1 MACKKMLRGWH
12 EDLPCVLGV
21 DSNVELLWNRAEA
34 RDAEGEIG
42 FRASGKVD
50 KFLEMA
56 SGCRLRPVAPRMEER
71 WVPTHYPRDISR
83 EGRHIDCMLVRG
95 IGCGEVQVDA
105 EIRHTIN
112 TDHAMLRCTVE
123 VQRTHGGRWK
133 DGRPRWVVDADKL
146 FSPDSWDDVKRMAQT
161 CTAPRRAG
169 KFVDDMETKELI
181 AEAKNQRGVCAKDLW
196 KRIHSMRK
204 NKRRLWKRSRVASI
218 LAGNWHAYREL
229 KREASKRN
237 WWGRLLH
244 ETSARQVGVDVQ
256 KHLEG
261 KIFDPN
267 TDWDGQLRKL
277 VDAIPCPENDF
288 VPITSDEVAR
298 ALTGMRASS
307 SLGPD
312 KIGVD
317 LLRCLHARCPHE
329 LACLFSDVLRTG
341 CLPADWGASL
351 LALLPKTQW
360 PRSVAELRPIAMSS
374 AAFKTLSRVVME
386 RSFDQLRFGCPWS
399 SSGRNRGCADMHGA
413 MSRLRD
419 MVREWR
425 LGVVVVKLDIRGAF
439 DCVHREEVA
448 NFLIERSPES
458 AEIFGLIISDVICR
472 LKCSGSWRK
481 PGPPLD
487 DMPADVGCYQ
497 DDIFLWGECPRRLA
511 HNVDLIAQ
519 ELKKLGLSL
528 ATEKTGVVA
537 SKYYRGRR
545 TIHVAGQDVAFC
557 EPGSSLRILGLDFDF
572 DAPAHQQAK
581 ELMSRV
587 WTAFHANKVILC
599 GVGSRKEK
607 AAMVCK
613 LIEGCWSWCA
623 GALHWEKDD
632 LASMN
637 SMQLRI
643 LRLCFGCRR
652 GHDEDWVSY
661 NSRSLRE
668 IRLWLHSS
676 GGERWSTKILRLQF
690 QLLGHWVRRWEGDSP
705 CLPFFH
711 YNLAYVFGFFEFQYF
726 ELLVLVFVSGMVAHK
741 FYDDFLYWRFGTRG
755 GTTIMVSPLVMRTW
769 RIVPRVV
776 VMDGTT
782 LVPHNQVEEA
792 TPLGGTARTMDGTQR
807 AMDPAKHPGRL
818 HMGGGAPG
826 VGRLRHLDGMIL
838 VGVDIHTGIQLHPLP
853 LVVRDG
859 SGMMEIMVVGVV
871 NLGMQAAVMVGTAR
885 TGVMLPLT
893 NKIVSGVRGILY
905 LVVVQINGVPGL
917 KLLVDGVNNGHRLV
931 DKVRNR
937 SAARPPRLRRPR
949 EICLAGV
956 LPRLPLARVAGR
968 VLVVSNPLASGK
980 AASGWDANAPA
991 LKKGLS
997 GVDKAQYA
1005 KPAVGDS
1012 DNNGLMGRF
1021 APRLFPVGW
1030 TERVMRR
1037 SVRVRWAINSVLVV
1051 DWAQDGLLSD
1061 EDVHY
1066 MDEDD
1071 EAGFL
1076 QMGGYAGLDVDT
1088 FSLMELTE
1096 DEEALLAELHLPDAV
1111 RRNLRETLRTLQRHD
1126 AEDQGPEYRWSTAEW
1141 VASWDQ
1147 ACADVSRVVRCL
1159 RRRLGEEGSV
1169 EYWPVVRTPR
1179 AAAHRVRSLQWA
1191 RQWTP
1196 VVVQILEA
1204 LVDCH
1209 MVQRVDAIPVQPRP
1223 RGGPASRSRSRD
1235 SPSASSDGPSMG
1247 GRPHRV
1253 SRARRR
1259 VGAGDSGGRATM
1271 DTPVPVADNAP
1282 GVVRSSLPA
1291 STPGPTEENA
1301 VGVDDALP
1309 TSSLSTSSVGGA
1321 AVGGGSSAEVDPTV
1335 RVAEDV
1341 DGASL
1346 VQRLQPGEAR
1356 ELQRLGVR
1364 RDTITALGLFLG
1376 ELASICDGTH
1386 PGSDVVPEDVQWALR
1401 VVERALFL
1409 SAGTQDFIASILAA
1423 RLQRGRDACVL
1434 PDGDG
1439 RGGVV
1444 QMAHTFMVGAA

>member
-1 MACKKMLRGWH
+1 
-12 EDLPCVLGV
+12 
-21 DSNVELLWNRAEA
+21 
-34 RDAEGEIG
+34 
-42 FRASGKVD
+42 
-50 KFLEMA
+50 
-56 SGCRLRPVAPRMEER
+56 
-71 WVPTHYPRDISR
+71 
-83 EGRHIDCMLVRG
+83 MLVRG

-204 NKRRLWKRSRVASI
+204 NKRRSWKRSRVASI

-229 KREASKRN
+229 KRESSKRN

-261 KIFDPN
+261 KIFDPS

-448 NFLIERSPES
+448 NFLIERIQAPYELRFLLQVLGENVLEGCAPGGAPVRVRSNRGIRQGSPES

-545 TIHVAGQDVAFC
+545 TIHVAGQDVAFR

-613 LIEGCWSWCA
+613 LIEGCWSRCA

-705 CLPFFH
+705 CLPALMQCWRSLGWWQEQQGLSRAAGGVRHPRRFRAA
-711 YNLAYVFGFFEFQYF
+711 NLERSIATCLGVNWRAACGNREGWKQ
-726 ELLVLVFVSGMVAHK
+726 LLVG
-741 FYDDFLYWRFGTRG
+741 W
-755 GTTIMVSPLVMRTW
+755 
-769 RIVPRVV
+769 
-776 VMDGTT
+776 
-782 LVPHNQVEEA
+782 
-792 TPLGGTARTMDGTQR
+792 
-807 AMDPAKHPGRL
+807 
-818 HMGGGAPG
+818 
-826 VGRLRHLDGMIL
+826 LR
-838 VGVDIHTGIQLHPLP
+838 
-853 LVVRDG
+853 
-859 SGMMEIMVVGVV
+859 
-871 NLGMQAAVMVGTAR
+871 
-885 TGVMLPLT
+885 
-893 NKIVSGVRGILY
+893 
-905 LVVVQINGVPGL
+905 
-917 KLLVDGVNNGHRLV
+917 
-931 DKVRNR
+931 
-937 SAARPPRLRRPR
+937 
-949 EICLAGV
+949 
-956 LPRLPLARVAGR
+956 
-968 VLVVSNPLASGK
+968 
-980 AASGWDANAPA
+980 
-991 LKKGLS
+991 
-997 GVDKAQYA
+997 
-1005 KPAVGDS
+1005 
-1012 DNNGLMGRF
+1012 
-1021 APRLFPVGW
+1021 
-1030 TERVMRR
+1030 
-1037 SVRVRWAINSVLVV
+1037 
-1051 DWAQDGLLSD
+1051 
-1061 EDVHY
+1061 
-1066 MDEDD
+1066 
-1071 EAGFL
+1071 
-1076 QMGGYAGLDVDT
+1076 
-1088 FSLMELTE
+1088 
-1096 DEEALLAELHLPDAV
+1096 
-1111 RRNLRETLRTLQRHD
+1111 
-1126 AEDQGPEYRWSTAEW
+1126 
-1141 VASWDQ
+1141 
-1147 ACADVSRVVRCL
+1147 
-1159 RRRLGEEGSV
+1159 
-1169 EYWPVVRTPR
+1169 
-1179 AAAHRVRSLQWA
+1179 
-1191 RQWTP
+1191 
-1196 VVVQILEA
+1196 
-1204 LVDCH
+1204 
-1209 MVQRVDAIPVQPRP
+1209 
-1223 RGGPASRSRSRD
+1223 
-1235 SPSASSDGPSMG
+1235 
-1247 GRPHRV
+1247 
-1253 SRARRR
+1253 
-1259 VGAGDSGGRATM
+1259 
-1271 DTPVPVADNAP
+1271 
-1282 GVVRSSLPA
+1282 
-1291 STPGPTEENA
+1291 
-1301 VGVDDALP
+1301 
-1309 TSSLSTSSVGGA
+1309 
-1321 AVGGGSSAEVDPTV
+1321 
-1335 RVAEDV
+1335 AEDV
-1341 DGASL
+1341 
-1346 VQRLQPGEAR
+1346 PW
-1356 ELQRLGVR
+1356 
-1364 RDTITALGLFLG
+1364 
-1376 ELASICDGTH
+1376 C
-1386 PGSDVVPEDVQWALR
+1386 
-1401 VVERALFL
+1401 
-1409 SAGTQDFIASILAA
+1409 
-1423 RLQRGRDACVL
+1423 RGRQTAVC
-1434 PDGDG
+1434 
-1439 RGGVV
+1439 
-1444 QMAHTFMVGAA
+1444 A

>member
-1 MACKKMLRGWH
+1 MSHQSDVQWRGVAIGVSQDIFDCTTDRTSCSHGAAWVVRLRSSRSLVVGSIHLPTGVPVAQYYAAAMACKKMLRGWH

-181 AEAKNQRGVCAKDLW
+181 AEVVEALQGG
-196 KRIHSMRK
+196 IHFGRQLA
-204 NKRRLWKRSRVASI
+204 RLPF
-218 LAGNWHAYREL
+218 
-229 KREASKRN
+229 
-237 WWGRLLH
+237 
-244 ETSARQVGVDVQ
+244 GVDVQ

-448 NFLIERSPES
+448 NFLIERIQAPYELRFLLQVLGENVLEGCAPGGAPVRVRSNRGIRQGSPES

-545 TIHVAGQDVAFC
+545 TIHVAGQDVAFS

-587 WTAFHANKVILC
+587 WTAFHAKKVILC

-613 LIEGCWSWCA
+613 LIEGCWSRCA

-705 CLPFFH
+705 CLPFFEFQFFH
-711 YNLAYVFGFFEFQYF
+711 YHLAYIFGFFEFQYFHF

-741 FYDDFLYWRFGTRG
+741 FYDDLLYWR
-755 GTTIMVSPLVMRTW
+755 
-769 RIVPRVV
+769 
-776 VMDGTT
+776 
-782 LVPHNQVEEA
+782 
-792 TPLGGTARTMDGTQR
+792 
-807 AMDPAKHPGRL
+807 
-818 HMGGGAPG
+818 
-826 VGRLRHLDGMIL
+826 VGRW
-838 VGVDIHTGIQLHPLP
+838 
-853 LVVRDG
+853 
-859 SGMMEIMVVGVV
+859 
-871 NLGMQAAVMVGTAR
+871 TA
-885 TGVMLPLT
+885 
-893 NKIVSGVRGILY
+893 
-905 LVVVQINGVPGL
+905 
-917 KLLVDGVNNGHRLV
+917 
-931 DKVRNR
+931 
-937 SAARPPRLRRPR
+937 
-949 EICLAGV
+949 
-956 LPRLPLARVAGR
+956 
-968 VLVVSNPLASGK
+968 
-980 AASGWDANAPA
+980 
-991 LKKGLS
+991 
-997 GVDKAQYA
+997 
-1005 KPAVGDS
+1005 
-1012 DNNGLMGRF
+1012 
-1021 APRLFPVGW
+1021 
-1030 TERVMRR
+1030 
-1037 SVRVRWAINSVLVV
+1037 
-1051 DWAQDGLLSD
+1051 
-1061 EDVHY
+1061 
-1066 MDEDD
+1066 
-1071 EAGFL
+1071 
-1076 QMGGYAGLDVDT
+1076 
-1088 FSLMELTE
+1088 
-1096 DEEALLAELHLPDAV
+1096 
-1111 RRNLRETLRTLQRHD
+1111 
-1126 AEDQGPEYRWSTAEW
+1126 
-1141 VASWDQ
+1141 
-1147 ACADVSRVVRCL
+1147 
-1159 RRRLGEEGSV
+1159 
-1169 EYWPVVRTPR
+1169 
-1179 AAAHRVRSLQWA
+1179 
-1191 RQWTP
+1191 
-1196 VVVQILEA
+1196 
-1204 LVDCH
+1204 
-1209 MVQRVDAIPVQPRP
+1209 
-1223 RGGPASRSRSRD
+1223 
-1235 SPSASSDGPSMG
+1235 
-1247 GRPHRV
+1247 
-1253 SRARRR
+1253 
-1259 VGAGDSGGRATM
+1259 
-1271 DTPVPVADNAP
+1271 
-1282 GVVRSSLPA
+1282 
-1291 STPGPTEENA
+1291 
-1301 VGVDDALP
+1301 
-1309 TSSLSTSSVGGA
+1309 
-1321 AVGGGSSAEVDPTV
+1321 
-1335 RVAEDV
+1335 
-1341 DGASL
+1341 
-1346 VQRLQPGEAR
+1346 
-1356 ELQRLGVR
+1356 
-1364 RDTITALGLFLG
+1364 
-1376 ELASICDGTH
+1376 
-1386 PGSDVVPEDVQWALR
+1386 
-1401 VVERALFL
+1401 
-1409 SAGTQDFIASILAA
+1409 
-1423 RLQRGRDACVL
+1423 
-1434 PDGDG
+1434 
-1439 RGGVV
+1439 
-1444 QMAHTFMVGAA
+1444 

>member
-1 MACKKMLRGWH
+1 MSHQSDVQWRGVAIGVSQDIFDCTTDRTSCSHGAAWVVRLRSSRCLVVGSFHLPTGVPVAQYYAAAMACKKMLRGWH

-71 WVPTHYPRDISR
+71 WVLRIIPATSA
-83 EGRHIDCMLVRG
+83 
-95 IGCGEVQVDA
+95 VDA

-204 NKRRLWKRSRVASI
+204 NKRRSWKRSRVASI

-229 KREASKRN
+229 KRESSKRN

-261 KIFDPN
+261 KIFDPS

-448 NFLIERSPES
+448 NFLIERIQAPYELRFLLQVLGENVLEGCAPGGAPVRVRSNRGIRQGSPES

-545 TIHVAGQDVAFC
+545 TIHVAGQDVAFR

-613 LIEGCWSWCA
+613 LIEGCWSRCA

-661 NSRSLRE
+661 NSRASALFAIMARRGSCLFWAAVCGLVLGCVLGVVDDGTTQVDVPSMDSNTATSTLESLPVDVTASVPLRDHDE
-668 IRLWLHSS
+668 SGCASS
-676 GGERWSTKILRLQF
+676 LGVPPTFFEF
-690 QLLGHWVRRWEGDSP
+690 Q
-705 CLPFFH
+705 FFH

-741 FYDDFLYWRFGTRG
+741 FYDDFLYWR
-755 GTTIMVSPLVMRTW
+755 
-769 RIVPRVV
+769 
-776 VMDGTT
+776 
-782 LVPHNQVEEA
+782 
-792 TPLGGTARTMDGTQR
+792 
-807 AMDPAKHPGRL
+807 
-818 HMGGGAPG
+818 
-826 VGRLRHLDGMIL
+826 VGRW
-838 VGVDIHTGIQLHPLP
+838 
-853 LVVRDG
+853 
-859 SGMMEIMVVGVV
+859 
-871 NLGMQAAVMVGTAR
+871 TA
-885 TGVMLPLT
+885 
-893 NKIVSGVRGILY
+893 
-905 LVVVQINGVPGL
+905 
-917 KLLVDGVNNGHRLV
+917 
-931 DKVRNR
+931 
-937 SAARPPRLRRPR
+937 
-949 EICLAGV
+949 
-956 LPRLPLARVAGR
+956 
-968 VLVVSNPLASGK
+968 
-980 AASGWDANAPA
+980 
-991 LKKGLS
+991 
-997 GVDKAQYA
+997 
-1005 KPAVGDS
+1005 
-1012 DNNGLMGRF
+1012 
-1021 APRLFPVGW
+1021 
-1030 TERVMRR
+1030 
-1037 SVRVRWAINSVLVV
+1037 
-1051 DWAQDGLLSD
+1051 
-1061 EDVHY
+1061 
-1066 MDEDD
+1066 
-1071 EAGFL
+1071 
-1076 QMGGYAGLDVDT
+1076 
-1088 FSLMELTE
+1088 
-1096 DEEALLAELHLPDAV
+1096 
-1111 RRNLRETLRTLQRHD
+1111 
-1126 AEDQGPEYRWSTAEW
+1126 
-1141 VASWDQ
+1141 
-1147 ACADVSRVVRCL
+1147 
-1159 RRRLGEEGSV
+1159 
-1169 EYWPVVRTPR
+1169 
-1179 AAAHRVRSLQWA
+1179 
-1191 RQWTP
+1191 
-1196 VVVQILEA
+1196 
-1204 LVDCH
+1204 
-1209 MVQRVDAIPVQPRP
+1209 
-1223 RGGPASRSRSRD
+1223 
-1235 SPSASSDGPSMG
+1235 
-1247 GRPHRV
+1247 
-1253 SRARRR
+1253 
-1259 VGAGDSGGRATM
+1259 
-1271 DTPVPVADNAP
+1271 
-1282 GVVRSSLPA
+1282 
-1291 STPGPTEENA
+1291 
-1301 VGVDDALP
+1301 
-1309 TSSLSTSSVGGA
+1309 
-1321 AVGGGSSAEVDPTV
+1321 
-1335 RVAEDV
+1335 
-1341 DGASL
+1341 
-1346 VQRLQPGEAR
+1346 
-1356 ELQRLGVR
+1356 
-1364 RDTITALGLFLG
+1364 
-1376 ELASICDGTH
+1376 
-1386 PGSDVVPEDVQWALR
+1386 
-1401 VVERALFL
+1401 
-1409 SAGTQDFIASILAA
+1409 
-1423 RLQRGRDACVL
+1423 
-1434 PDGDG
+1434 
-1439 RGGVV
+1439 
-1444 QMAHTFMVGAA
+1444 